1 MALKPFKDITDRD
14 FFAGLIMA
22 AFAARD
28 PDKPMGVHASRAVE
42 GGRPLIAALKVPV
55 GGKPPNAMRGRRQD
69 DIDDRNA

>member
-22 AFAARD
+22 PFGQGSGQAD
-28 PDKPMGVHASRAVE
+28 
-42 GGRPLIAALKVPV
+42 GRPCQPRRRRRPTIIAALKVPV